1 MLSNAKV
8 RHTSNTLSTLLVPH
22 ASRSASE
29 EHRTVKYASR
39 YRLAFTLLN
48 EDAASGQG
56 VFTWDVREAIDGTY
70 ALLDAPR
77 CVDSAILDYLKSS
90 LSRLSILHNFTIESQ
105 VQFHAPLAF
114 QPRAITVQGHE
125 AHGLTPED
133 LTVFVNSA
141 EWTLCES
148 AQRIARAKILTAL
161 KRLACRTTLFYISF
175 CSYHRRLTV
184 RCISST
190 VKVSIPCFVS
200 CLPAE

>member
-1 MLSNAKV
+1 M
-8 RHTSNTLSTLLVPH
+8 
-22 ASRSASE
+22 
-29 EHRTVKYASR
+29 KYAPR

-70 ALLDAPR
+70 TPFDAPR
-77 CVDSAILDYLKSS
+77 RVNSVILDYLKSS
-90 LSRLSILHNFTIESQ
+90 LGRLSILHNFTIESQ

-114 QPRAITVQGHE
+114 QPRAITVQGYE

-148 AQRIARAKILTAL
+148 AQRIARVEKILTAL
-161 KRLACRTTLFYISF
+161 QHLVCRTTLFYISF
-175 CSYHRRLTV
+175 YSYHRHPTV

-190 VKVSIPCFVS
+190 VKVSATSFNS